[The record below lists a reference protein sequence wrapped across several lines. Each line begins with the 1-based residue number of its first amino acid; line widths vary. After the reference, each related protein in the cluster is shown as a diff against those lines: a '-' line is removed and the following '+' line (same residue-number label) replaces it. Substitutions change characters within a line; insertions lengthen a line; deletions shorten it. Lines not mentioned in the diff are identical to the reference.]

1 MTILQ
6 MEYFVSVA
14 ECGSFSK
21 AAEKLFVSQQGISK
35 QIAAVEQEL
44 DMTLID
50 RRNRRRIMLTREGEI
65 LFSAWKQA
73 LTAYQEGMMEAMIA
87 AGKLRRQLRIGIYE
101 AGPIADYVMPLING
115 YRAHEPDTEV
125 ECVFG
130 SEEYIMNEL
139 ESGNLDIAFA
149 LCGKY
154 RDYIINCYPIYYD
167 RVCIALSKR
176 HPLAG
181 REELSVR
188 DLAETP
194 LYVLN
199 STYSFDANNN
209 IRTLLAENG
218 CPDDNVVE
226 VRDLNNL
233 EMLLHMAKGVTF
245 APRILLR
252 NSSDDI
258 CFFPTEDKKN
268 GDSIVLYV
276 IWKADRLKNEAMK
289 IIGIRERNLPS
300 VLNNV

>member
-6 MEYFVSVA
+6 MEYFVEVA
-14 ECGSFSK
+14 ECGSFSR

-35 QIAAVEQEL
+35 QIASVEQEL

-50 RRNRRRIMLTREGEI
+50 RRNRRRITLTREGEI

-73 LTAYQEGMMEAMIA
+73 LALYRDAMAEAMIA
-87 AGKLRRQLRIGIYE
+87 AGKLRRKLRIGIYE

-115 YRAHEPDTEV
+115 YRAHEPDTDV

-130 SEEYIMNEL
+130 SEEYIMNGL
-139 ESGNLDIAFA
+139 ERGELDIAFA

-176 HPLAG
+176 HPLAK
-181 REELSVR
+181 REELTVG
-188 DLAETP
+188 DLAGTP

-199 STYSFDANNN
+199 NSYSYDANNN
-209 IRTLLAENG
+209 IRELLKANG
-218 CPDDNVVE
+218 CGAGNIVE
-226 VRDLNNL
+226 VKDLNNL
-233 EMLLHMAKGVTF
+233 EMMLHMAEGVTF

-258 CFFPTEDKKN
+258 CFFPVEDKKN
-268 GDSIVLYV
+268 GDSIILYT
-276 IWKADRLKNEAMK
+276 IWKNEKVREEVYK
-289 IIGIRERNLPS
+289 IIGIRGEDRQKTGG
-300 VLNNV
+300 

>member
-6 MEYFVSVA
+6 MEYFVEVA
-14 ECGSFSK
+14 ECGSFSR

-35 QIAAVEQEL
+35 QIASVEQEL

-50 RRNRRRIMLTREGEI
+50 RRNRRRITLTREGEI

-73 LTAYQEGMMEAMIA
+73 LALYRDAMAEAMIA
-87 AGKLRRQLRIGIYE
+87 TGKLRRKLRIGIYE

-115 YRAHEPDTEV
+115 YRAHEPDTDV

-130 SEEYIMNEL
+130 SEEYIMNGL
-139 ESGNLDIAFA
+139 ERGDLDIAFA

-176 HPLAG
+176 HPLAK
-181 REELSVR
+181 REELTVG
-188 DLAETP
+188 DLAGTP

-199 STYSFDANNN
+199 NSYSYDANNN
-209 IRTLLAENG
+209 IRELLKANG
-218 CPDDNVVE
+218 CGAGNIVE
-226 VRDLNNL
+226 VKDLNNL
-233 EMLLHMAKGVTF
+233 EMMLHMAEGVTF

-258 CFFPTEDKKN
+258 CFFPVEDKKN
-268 GDSIVLYV
+268 GDSIILYT
-276 IWKADRLKNEAMK
+276 IWKNEKVREEVYK
-289 IIGIRERNLPS
+289 IIGIRGEDRQKTGG
-300 VLNNV
+300 